1 MVKVKNKDLEKH
13 IHNAIHPTFA
23 GKEKHL
29 GMPEFDDSGPA
40 LSFYEFWSTKF
51 FYIPV
56 AIHLAYLC
64 LRHTGLT
71 LPTIA
76 NPLFPMGG
84 YVGESKKDIFK
95 QFNEEI
101 SEFTVSFTHIERS
114 DDLDFDVKDLLAKMK
129 SAGIDF
135 PAVIKPDVGCRGV
148 GVQLLRDKEAVRE
161 YLSAFPIGGLLVVQE
176 LVPYEG
182 EAGIFYIREPDADS
196 GRIFSITLKYF
207 PYVVGDGVSSL
218 RQLIENDRR
227 AGQIKHV
234 YLRRHESILDDVIP
248 EGQNFRLAFTGSH
261 SRGTIFRNGNEY
273 ITDAMLKRFDML
285 SHNIPEFYFGRFDVR
300 FSDYRELQKGRGF
313 KIVEINGAGAEA
325 THIWDRR
332 TGLFSAYG
340 VLFEQNSLL
349 FRIAAKNRKRG
360 FRASSVWGLLKA
372 YLLEKRLTR
381 GYPHTE

>member
-1 MVKVKNKDLEKH
+1 MVKDKNLEKH

-23 GKEKHL
+23 GKERHL
-29 GMPEFDDSGPA
+29 GMPAFDDSGPA
-40 LSFYEFWSTKF
+40 LSFYEFWSTKL

-56 AIHLAYLC
+56 AFHLAYLC
-64 LRHTGLT
+64 LRHRGLT
-71 LPTIA
+71 LPTVA

-95 QFNEEI
+95 QFTDEI
-101 SEFTVSFTHIERS
+101 SEWTVKFTHIERS
-114 DDLDFDVKDLLAKMK
+114 ADLDFDVADLLKRMK

-148 GVQLLRDKEAVRE
+148 GVQLLRDEAAIRD
-161 YLSAFPIGGLLVVQE
+161 YLSGFPVGGLLVVQE

-207 PYVVGDGVSSL
+207 PYVVGDGKSSL
-218 RQLIENDRR
+218 RDLIENDKR

-234 YLRRHESILDDVIP
+234 YMRRHESILDDVIP
-248 EGQNFRLAFTGSH
+248 SGQNFRLAFTGSH

-273 ITDAMLKRFDML
+273 ITSGML
-285 SHNIPEFYFGRFDVR
+285 SSFDKLSHHIPEFYFGRFDVR
-300 FSDYRELQKGRGF
+300 FSDYRELQEGRGF

-332 TGLFSAYG
+332 TSLFSAYRT
-340 VLFEQNSLL
+340 LFEQNSLL
-349 FRIAAKNRKRG
+349 FRIAAKNRRRG
-360 FRASSVWGLLKA
+360 FKPSSVLGLLKA
-372 YLLEKRLTR
+372 YLLEKRLTK